1 MKNVGRV
8 MFVLAAPG
16 SCKSWF
22 GAAEL
27 YFEALCDMGWALF
40 IVSIEVYEAA
50 AEGLVKKNEIAV
62 LGAFCIALAAPCN
75 GLGFSG
81 WVSEDS
87 ELVMPE
93 KRAFVTDSIFK
104 VDI

>member
-1 MKNVGRV
+1 MQDGTPDEATRMVRD
-8 MFVLAAPG
+8 
-16 SCKSWF
+16 SWF

-27 YFEALCDMGWALF
+27 YFEALCDIGWAIF
-40 IVSIEVYEAA
+40 IVSIEVCEAA
-50 AEGLVKKNEIAV
+50 AEPGLVKKNEIAV

-81 WVSEDS
+81 WVSEDR

-93 KRAFVTDSIFK
+93 KRALVTDSIFK